1 MTFTQDHGCGIDL
14 QKIAC
19 WQDKVRTTQTITTK
33 LVNYIRLVTLITWL
47 GVGGILLK
55 FFLPN
60 FLWNFPIF
68 FKVKHSIGHISGMVC
83 PIDLKQK
90 GVASIGYW
98 VSYVT
103 STLTSHTTL
112 TFDFSWS
119 NFKIALSQ
127 ELSDRCEKSNSIKY
141 RADCMGLPFDYTHP
155 WPWPCSFKAK
165 VWNSLIWGMGS
176 LIDMELKG
184 CESIIHD
191 HDHSL

>member
-14 QKIAC
+14 QKFAC

-47 GVGGILLK
+47 DVEGIMLK
-55 FFLPN
+55 TFLP
-60 FLWNFPIF
+60 NFPIF

-98 VSYVT
+98 VSYMT
-103 STLTSHTTL
+103 STFTSHMTL
-112 TFDFSWS
+112 TFDFSRS

-127 ELSDRCEKSNSIKY
+127 ELSDRCEK
-141 RADCMGLPFDYTHP
+141 ATQLDTGLT
-155 WPWPCSFKAK
+155 
-165 VWNSLIWGMGS
+165 VWACL
-176 LIDMELKG
+176 LTTP
-184 CESIIHD
+184 IHD
-191 HDHSL
+191 VHLVASRSKFEIALFEEWGVWLTWNWRDVSRSFMTMTIAYR